1 MFIVIEGGDAAGKT
15 TLMNGLKQTIQQNG
29 LGDLSPQNTRFLKSP
44 TDPFAPV
51 WKDLIKTSSPLTRF
65 YLFRSIAQNDVEVAK
80 KLLQNGQHVILER
93 YFLSSEAFNWALDEK
108 NNVTDPNMRSE
119 NHVNY
124 SGLLKPDLGFFLDA
138 SDKNREQ
145 RLQQKEKRSDW
156 ENSEFQTIFNQ
167 RLRELAQRD
176 NWIFVDTDKK
186 NITEVLHFVSARII
200 QYQR

>member
-1 MFIVIEGGDAAGKT
+1 M
-15 TLMNGLKQTIQQNG
+15 
-29 LGDLSPQNTRFLKSP
+29 SPQNTSFLKSP
-44 TDPFAPV
+44 TSPYDIV
-51 WKDLIKTSSPLTRF
+51 WKDIIKQTSPLTRF
-65 YLFRSIAQNDVEVAK
+65 YLFRSIAQNDIEVAR

-108 NNVTDPNMRSE
+108 NNVTDPNIRSE

-124 SGLLKPDLGFFLDA
+124 SGLLKPDLGFFLYT

-156 ENSEFQTIFNQ
+156 ENRDFQTIFNQ
-167 RLRELAQRD
+167 KLRELAQRD
-176 NWIFVDTDKK
+176 NWIFIDTDKK
-186 NITEVLHFVSARII
+186 NITEVLQFVSARII

>member
-15 TLMNGLKQTIQQNG
+15 TLINGLKQTIQQNG
-29 LGDLSPQNTRFLKSP
+29 LGDLSPQNTHFLKSP
-44 TDPFAPV
+44 TAPFAPV

-65 YLFRSIAQNDVEVAK
+65 YLFRSIAQNDVDAAK
-80 KLLQNGQHVILER
+80 KLLENGQHVILER

-108 NNVTDPNMRSE
+108 NDVTDPNIRSE

-124 SGLLKPDLGFFLDA
+124 SGLLKPDLGFFLDT
-138 SDKNREQ
+138 SDKKREK

-156 ENSEFQTIFNQ
+156 ENRDFQTIFNQ

>member
-15 TLMNGLKQTIQQNG
+15 TLINGLKQTIQQNG
-29 LGDLSPQNTRFLKSP
+29 LGDLSPQNTHFLKSP
-44 TDPFAPV
+44 TAPFAPV

-65 YLFRSIAQNDVEVAK
+65 YLFRSIAQNDVDVAK
-80 KLLQNGQHVILER
+80 KLLENGQHVILER

-108 NNVTDPNMRSE
+108 NNVTDPNIRSE

-124 SGLLKPDLGFFLDA
+124 SGLLKPDLGFFLDT
-138 SDKNREQ
+138 SDKKREQ
-145 RLQQKEKRSDW
+145 RLQLKEKRSDW
-156 ENSEFQTIFNQ
+156 ENREFQTIFNQ
-167 RLRELAQRD
+167 KLRELAQRD

-186 NITEVLHFVSARII
+186 NITEVLQFVSARII